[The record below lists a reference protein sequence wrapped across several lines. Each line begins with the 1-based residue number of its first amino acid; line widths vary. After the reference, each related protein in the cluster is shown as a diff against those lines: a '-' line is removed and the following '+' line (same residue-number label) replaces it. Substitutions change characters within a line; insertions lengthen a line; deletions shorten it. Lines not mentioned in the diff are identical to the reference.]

1 MQVSDIVE
9 NMDSLQIGIFQIIV
23 LIFSAVVH
31 EVSHGFVA
39 NSLGDPTAKD
49 MGRLTLNPLKH
60 LEPFGS
66 VILPALLMLAR
77 SPILFAWAKP
87 VPFNPLNLKDPKW
100 DSARIAI
107 AGPLVNF
114 AIAIV
119 FGLILRFI
127 PFENS
132 STFALLPELFTII
145 IYINIM
151 LGVFNLVPIP
161 PLDGSK
167 LLFAFLGDSQR
178 EAIHFLEK
186 NGLVL
191 LLMFM
196 LFGFQLILP
205 VINFL
210 FRIITG
216 FSM

>member
-1 MQVSDIVE
+1 MQVFGIVKS
-9 NMDSLQIGIFQIIV
+9 MDSLQIGIFQIVV
-23 LIFSAVVH
+23 LIFSAVIH

-39 NSLGDPTAKD
+39 NALGDPTAKD

-66 VILPALLMLAR
+66 VILPALLMLAK

-107 AGPLVNF
+107 AGPLSNF

-119 FGLILRFI
+119 FGLFLRFI
-127 PFENS
+127 PFGDNPA
-132 STFALLPELFTII
+132 FALFPELFAII
-145 IYINIM
+145 VFINIM

-178 EAIHFLEK
+178 EAMQFLEQ
-186 NGLVL
+186 NGLIL
-191 LLMFM
+191 LLLFI
-196 LFGFQLILP
+196 LFGFQLIMP

-216 FSM
+216 LGM

>member
-1 MQVSDIVE
+1 
-9 NMDSLQIGIFQIIV
+9 MDSLQIGIFQIIV

-107 AGPLVNF
+107 AGPLANF

-145 IYINIM
+145 VYINIM

-167 LLFAFLGDSQR
+167 LLFAFLGDSQQ

-186 NGLVL
+186 NGLIL